1 HEHREPERRRAP
13 ASGVVV
19 GAHAAPDRALRAVLR
34 AALRVADG
42 IPGPVRRDL
51 GGRLRAP
58 EVREARRGGAPRG
71 RPRVRCERRRGI
83 PDGRALGEDR
93 DERAV
98 TERSIVHVDPERG
111 FSGGETQVLALARRL
126 RDAGHGT
133 LVACHPG
140 GPLAER
146 AASAGLEV
154 APLACARS
162 HDPAAGFRLRALVRA
177 RRPDVVHFHT
187 ARAFSLAP
195 FVPRSVARVVTRRM
209 DYPPRGAGAYVRW
222 LYRNADA
229 VIAISGAVRDA
240 LVARGVDPAAIAV
253 VPSGVEV
260 ERFRPPEGAAVAARA
275 ELRIA
280 PERAVI
286 AAVGSLHARKGHAIL
301 LRALARLA
309 SRRLRP
315 LCLVA
320 GAGPEGQGL
329 LDLARDLGLAER
341 VHWLGRLDDVRPLL
355 WPADDIALADA
366 LARCLED
373 GELRDRLGKAAVARA
388 GEYSVAAMARGTE
401 AVYERVRERRAEG
414 APR

>member
-1 HEHREPERRRAP
+1 MRAP
-13 ASGVVV
+13 ARHPRRPRARRRPRRASRD
-19 GAHAAPDRALRAVLR
+19 GALDRPRRSRARLQR
-34 AALRVADG
+34 
-42 IPGPVRRDL
+42 RRDA
-51 GGRLRAP
+51 GPRAGAP
-58 EVREARRGGAPRG
+58 SARRGPRNARRVPSGRPARGARRERGPRG
-71 RPRVRCERRRGI
+71 RAARVRAQPRSRRGLPAARARARAPARRR
-83 PDGRALGEDR
+83 PLPHRARLLA
-93 DERAV
+93 RAV
-98 TERSIVHVDPERG
+98 R
-111 FSGGETQVLALARRL
+111 
-126 RDAGHGT
+126 
-133 LVACHPG
+133 
-140 GPLAER
+140 
-146 AASAGLEV
+146 
-154 APLACARS
+154 
-162 HDPAAGFRLRALVRA
+162 PA
-177 RRPDVVHFHT
+177 
-187 ARAFSLAP
+187 
-195 FVPRSVARVVTRRM
+195 
-209 DYPPRGAGAYVRW
+209 RGAGAYVRW

-320 GAGPEGQGL
+320 GAGPEVQGL

-355 WPADDIALADA
+355 WAADVVAMPSLAEGLGVAAIEAMAAGRAVVASAVGGLGELVRDRVDGLLVPPADDIALADA

>member
-1 HEHREPERRRAP
+1 M
-13 ASGVVV
+13 
-19 GAHAAPDRALRAVLR
+19 
-34 AALRVADG
+34 
-42 IPGPVRRDL
+42 
-51 GGRLRAP
+51 
-58 EVREARRGGAPRG
+58 
-71 RPRVRCERRRGI
+71 
-83 PDGRALGEDR
+83 
-93 DERAV
+93 

-355 WPADDIALADA
+355 WAADVVAMPSLAEGLGVAAIEAMAAGRAVVASAVGGLGELVRDRVDGLLVPPADDIALADA